1 VGDAVAAVRSFGVG
15 RETALSSAEA
25 AAYAL
30 GYLRGGAIGVRNIGR
45 QASALPLDPVEAI
58 LLKSEATGLYR
69 DDRDEETFFAFLK
82 RVSTLDYSVS
92 SFSAKSTLVLLPL
105 FKWESRLPPPPFISF
120 PSFPK

>member
-1 VGDAVAAVRSFGVG
+1 
-15 RETALSSAEA
+15 
-25 AAYAL
+25 
-30 GYLRGGAIGVRNIGR
+30 LRGGAIGVNNGR
-45 QASALPLDPVEAI
+45 QATRAGHVPVDPVEAI

-92 SFSAKSTLVLLPL
+92 SFRAKSTLVLVPL
-105 FKWESRLPPPPFISF
+105 FKYKSRLPPSFISF